1 MMHGDSAD
9 IVGALGVDAVLV
21 TSGTNRRYLTGFTAE
36 DHAPDESSGVVIIS
50 GSGMTLFTSPTNE
63 PWARAEVAPSVEVVP
78 ATRPWTTGVAAACRE
93 VGYRRI
99 GFEDGSTSVRD
110 HTALA
115 RELGPSVELVP
126 VGDGIDRLREIKRPR
141 ELAAIESALAM
152 TDAAFVRASS
162 QLRASMTERELADIV
177 RAELRAAGSD
187 GEAFPTIVASGPN
200 AAKPHHVPGD
210 RAIAEGEPVIIDMGA
225 KADGYC
231 GDLTRTVWIGQPT
244 AQLVTMY
251 RLVGEA
257 QAAAISAIRGGSPAS
272 AADRAARDVCEAAG
286 MGQYVIHGVG
296 HGLGLRVHEAP
307 SVSRISRDTL
317 QPGHVVT
324 IEPGLYVPGW
334 GGVRIEDV
342 VLVTDGGSRN
352 LTGAPKRT
360 L

>member
-1 MMHGDSAD
+1 MIHGDSAD
-9 IVGALGVDAVLV
+9 IAGQLGVDAVLV
-21 TSGTNRRYLTGFTAE
+21 TNGTNRRYLTGFTAE
-36 DHAPDESSGVVIIS
+36 DHAPDESSGVVLITN
-50 GSGMTLFTSPTNE
+50 SGMTLFTSPTNE
-63 PWARAEVAPSVEVVP
+63 PWARSEVGGRAEVVP

-93 VGYRRI
+93 GGYSRI

-115 RELGPSVELVP
+115 RDLAPSIELVP
-126 VGDGIDRLREIKRPR
+126 IGDGVDRLRAIKQPR
-141 ELAAIESALAM
+141 ELASIEAALAM

-162 QLRASMTERELADIV
+162 QLRAGMTERKLADIV
-177 RAELRAAGSD
+177 RAELQAVASD

-200 AAKPHHVPGD
+200 AAKPHHVPED

-231 GDLTRTVWIGQPT
+231 GDLTRTIWTGQPD

-257 QAAAISAIRGGSPAS
+257 QAAAISAIRGGSPAT
-272 AADRAARDVCEAAG
+272 AADRAARDVFDSAG

-296 HGLGLRVHEAP
+296 HGLGLRVHEFP
-307 SVSRISRDTL
+307 SVSKMSRDTL

-324 IEPGLYVPGW
+324 IEPGLYVSGW